1 MEQFF
6 PALYGNEKIKALI
19 GRDILEKRQHHAYIF
34 EGPAGSGKH
43 LLARETAK
51 ALLCLQ
57 ADTNTLPCNT
67 CLHCRKIDAQ
77 SYTDIA
83 YINSGDK
90 ATVSV
95 ETVRNALA
103 TLAYAPDEG
112 DYKVYIFEDAD
123 KMTIQAQNALLLS
136 LEEPPAYAV
145 FILLTTDSAALLE
158 TIRSR
163 AVIFSMEL
171 FSREA
176 VLAYLQQNSNAPKP
190 RLQEASETCGGIIG
204 AAKSIL
210 DGKTDTAVLSSAAGD
225 FISLLF
231 TGTAADALIY
241 CTQMK
246 YSRTQFDTFFVFAMS
261 AVRDK
266 ISAKVGG
273 RDLLFY
279 KKEEEEQQQ
288 QRTEAAGSTLKRLTG
303 LYDSL
308 YEAREEIVHANAAAY
323 PALCTI
329 VEKYFRQN

>member
-1 MEQFF
+1 
-6 PALYGNEKIKALI
+6 
-19 GRDILEKRQHHAYIF
+19 
-34 EGPAGSGKH
+34 
-43 LLARETAK
+43 
-51 ALLCLQ
+51 
-57 ADTNTLPCNT
+57 
-67 CLHCRKIDAQ
+67 
-77 SYTDIA
+77 
-83 YINSGDK
+83 
-90 ATVSV
+90 
-95 ETVRNALA
+95 
-103 TLAYAPDEG
+103 
-112 DYKVYIFEDAD
+112 
-123 KMTIQAQNALLLS
+123 MTIQAQNALLLS

-163 AVIFSMEL
+163 AVIFSMAL

-279 KKEEEEQQQ
+279 KKEEQQQ

>member
-1 MEQFF
+1 MEHFF

-43 LLARETAK
+43 LLAKETAK

-57 ADTNTLPCNT
+57 TDTNALPCDS
-67 CLHCRKIDAQ
+67 CLHCRKIDAH
-77 SYTDIA
+77 SYTDIS

-123 KMTIQAQNALLLS
+123 KMTVQAQNALLLS

-163 AVIFSMEL
+163 AVTFSMEL
-171 FSREA
+171 FSGDA
-176 VLAYLQQNSNAPKP
+176 VLAYLQQNSNAPKL

-210 DGKTDTAVLSSAAGD
+210 SGETDTAELAGAAGD
-225 FISLLF
+225 FISLLL

-241 CTQMK
+241 CTQVK
-246 YSRTQFDTFFVFAMS
+246 YSRSQFDTFFVFAMS

-279 KKEEEEQQQ
+279 SKEEQQQ
-288 QRTEAAGSTLKRLTG
+288 RIEAAGSTLKRLTE

-308 YEAREEIVHANAAAY
+308 YKAREEIVHANAAAY

>member
-1 MEQFF
+1 MEHFF

-43 LLARETAK
+43 LLAKETAK

-57 ADTNTLPCNT
+57 TDKNALPCDS
-67 CLHCRKIDAQ
+67 CLHCRKIDAH
-77 SYTDIA
+77 SYTDIS

-123 KMTIQAQNALLLS
+123 KMTVQAQNALLLS

-163 AVIFSMEL
+163 AVTFSMEL
-171 FSREA
+171 FSGDA
-176 VLAYLQQNSNAPKP
+176 ILAYLQQNSNAPKL

-210 DGKTDTAVLSSAAGD
+210 SGETDTAELAGAAGD

-241 CTQMK
+241 CTQVK
-246 YSRTQFDTFFVFAMS
+246 YSRSQFNTFFVFAMS

-279 KKEEEEQQQ
+279 SKEEQQ
-288 QRTEAAGSTLKRLTG
+288 RLEAAGSTLKRLTE

-308 YEAREEIVHANAAAY
+308 YKAREEIVHANAAAY

>member
-1 MEQFF
+1 MEHFF
-6 PALYGNEKIKALI
+6 PALFGNEKIKALI
-19 GRDILEKRQHHAYIF
+19 GRDILEKRQHHAYIL
-34 EGPAGSGKH
+34 EGPTGSGKH
-43 LLARETAK
+43 LLAKEMAK
-51 ALLCLQ
+51 ALSCLRTN
-57 ADTNTLPCNT
+57 TNTLPCNA
-67 CLHCRKIDAQ
+67 CLHCRKIDAHA
-77 SYTDIA
+77 YTDIA
-83 YINSGDK
+83 YINSGEK

-103 TLAYAPDEG
+103 TISYAPDEG

-136 LEEPPAYAV
+136 LEEPPAYTI
-145 FILLTTDSAALLE
+145 FILLTTDSKVLLE

-176 VLAYLQQNSNAPKP
+176 VLAYLQENSTAPKP
-190 RLQEASETCGGIIG
+190 RLQEASETCKGLIG
-204 AAKSIL
+204 TAKSIL
-210 DGKTDTAVLSSAAGD
+210 DGETDTAALFGAAND

-246 YSRTQFDTFFVFAMS
+246 YSRTQFDAFFIFAMS

-266 ISAKVGG
+266 ISEKVGG

-279 KKEEEEQQQ
+279 GTEQQGA
-288 QRTEAAGSTLKRLTG
+288 EAAGSTLKRLTG

-308 YEAREEIVHANAAAY
+308 YETREEIVHANAAAY

-329 VEKYFRQN
+329 VERYFRQN